1 MDQIVV
7 HLSINHATLPRIQNF
22 LANLQLGPISVH
34 VPASSHSDE
43 QSKHQS
49 AVHKLDPTSPTSQRA
64 WNAICNHFTGT
75 VSVPSIS
82 EQPLRY
88 QQERGGIELST
99 IVYSDKGEQ
108 LEQRNAENG
117 RSEATSLSDEGLSRE
132 RSSGQRG
139 RVRVQKDIL

>member
-1 MDQIVV
+1 VCRV
-7 HLSINHATLPRIQNF
+7 
-22 LANLQLGPISVH
+22 
-34 VPASSHSDE
+34 
-43 QSKHQS
+43 
-49 AVHKLDPTSPTSQRA
+49 SPS
-64 WNAICNHFTGT
+64 
-75 VSVPSIS
+75 
-82 EQPLRY
+82 RY

-139 RVRVQKDIL
+139 RVRVQKDISVTYDYL